1 MREVWA
7 GGEGRGEEGQA
18 GAASTAPRHHTRH
31 CTCPHISQRSFLC
44 LPGEE
49 VQSMSG
55 REGQATPGLQRGGK
69 EQRKD
74 HSAGST
80 DPAASGLGRSRG
92 QRARTRRRKPWRV
105 PKDVTPPP
113 TGSTSWLRRW
123 GRCQV
128 LGSQRRELSLAVL
141 RCFLQPET
149 PEAVFLRA
157 EACSGPGAG
166 DRGCQGPR
174 GEPGTTQWQPRA
186 APAQWSLGALSV
198 ALATSPAAGNQPST
212 S

>member
-1 MREVWA
+1 MCGQERR
-7 GGEGRGEEGQA
+7 GGERKGRQVQPAQPPGTTPGTA
-18 GAASTAPRHHTRH
+18 LVLTYPSAASSACQVRR
-31 CTCPHISQRSFLC
+31 CRAC
-44 LPGEE
+44 
-49 VQSMSG
+49 
-55 REGQATPGLQRGGK
+55 RGGK
-69 EQRKD
+69 GRQPQVYREEEKNREKTTQQEARTLQPVAWGGAEARGPGPD
-74 HSAGST
+74 AGS
-80 DPAASGLGRSRG
+80 PGGCPRMSPRHPQAAPPGCGGGGGARSWAHRG
-92 QRARTRRRKPWRV
+92 
-105 PKDVTPPP
+105 
-113 TGSTSWLRRW
+113 G
-123 GRCQV
+123 
-128 LGSQRRELSLAVL
+128 ELSLAVL

-174 GEPGTTQWQPRA
+174 GEPGTTQWQQRA